1 MTAPACGAARYG
13 PCERP
18 QVKLSIRGLRPQ
30 ATDPDRRTALE
41 YSNVIDRERLRETS
55 IGCWPAPTTPSDLPA
70 ESSHQ
75 GGALRAPLARRQRR
89 AQPLGEAR
97 PAHAGPH
104 HAGTQTKPAH
114 TSRMPSTAA

>member
-1 MTAPACGAARYG
+1 MDSVVTDTLPSLDPTSEALLVAVLVAVRTRTPLSSSVLMTAPACGAARYG

-55 IGCWPAPTTPSDLPA
+55 IGC
-70 ESSHQ
+70 
-75 GGALRAPLARRQRR
+75 
-89 AQPLGEAR
+89 
-97 PAHAGPH
+97 
-104 HAGTQTKPAH
+104 
-114 TSRMPSTAA
+114 